1 MSEERSAGRSE
12 RNPPLY
18 LRIGDWNLE
27 DPRSYNHAMGERE
40 AGLSAYDLDDDLR
53 PIVPQEGE
61 WAEEDMLDRLASDL
75 PRHLV
80 TGRLVGEGHDGE
92 PLLDQVRIVG
102 SWIGVQGDAVGGTDA

>member
-18 LRIGDWNLE
+18 LRIGDWSLE

-40 AGLSAYDLDDDLR
+40 AGLSAYDLDHDLR